1 MSDGHEASE
10 VASQVGLDLDLE
22 AAGVGA
28 AGQSVDSGCSL
39 SPDCISI
46 YTMATGPL

>member
-10 VASQVGLDLDLE
+10 VASQVGLDLE